1 MEGRA
6 SREPARFAE
15 APSEAEG
22 EAEGSSRAG
31 TPGAPPQEAA
41 VQLTPEGFLRLDG
54 SCVAPAPPI
63 LDAESRRFNRLDAV
77 WLTIWLLFL
86 AGLAVLPPRLE
97 WHKQLILLAIGIVQL
112 LETKLI
118 SLLPKRGVFY
128 VVLLKILLA
137 TVLIAH
143 TGEVGIN
150 SSYYPIYYLP
160 VVTAALY
167 CGPWLTLLW
176 TLLASAAY
184 CSYLYPAMQ
193 EYELTPEA
201 LGYLALR
208 IMFFF
213 LAAMVV
219 NRFSQQSQHQTQSYR
234 ELAERLAETN
244 RRLEQAQAEA
254 RRSERLAALG
264 QLSAGLAHEIR
275 NPLGVI
281 KGSAE
286 MLTQKL
292 QASDE
297 LARELAGYISTE
309 VNRLGAL
316 VTEFL
321 DFARPLHAEPHP
333 ANLIALLDRVLQ
345 IVADRF
351 NGKQFA
357 GKQETGKPV
366 RVERHYAS
374 GLPPVPLDESLC
386 EQAFLNLVQNA
397 YEAMQD
403 DDHGGTLRV
412 SVQPAT
418 QYDREGVEL
427 RLADTGPGVPDEL
440 REEIFNPFVTTKKTG
455 VGLGLSIVSKIVDG
469 HHGSIH
475 VENVPGGGAVFTLFF
490 PLEEAMRTANSER
503 RTANDQRPTTND

>member
-1 MEGRA
+1 MCA
-6 SREPARFAE
+6 SASP
-15 APSEAEG
+15 
-22 EAEGSSRAG
+22 
-31 TPGAPPQEAA
+31 PGFEEAA
-41 VQLTPEGFLRLDG
+41 LQLTRKGFLRLDG

-63 LDAESRRFNRLDAV
+63 LDPASRRFNRLDAA

-86 AGLAVLPPRLE
+86 AILAVIPPLFE
-97 WHKQLILLAIGIVQL
+97 WHKQLIILAIGIVQL
-112 LETKLI
+112 LETRLI
-118 SLLPKRGVFY
+118 SNFPKRGVFY
-128 VVLLKILLA
+128 VILLKIVLA
-137 TVLIAH
+137 TLLIDH
-143 TGEVGIN
+143 TGNEVGIN
-150 SSYYPIYYLP
+150 SDYYPIYYLP
-160 VVTAALY
+160 VVTAAVY
-167 CGPWLTLLW
+167 CGPLLTLLW
-176 TLLASAAY
+176 TLIASAFY

-193 EYELTPEA
+193 EYDLTPEA
-201 LGYLALR
+201 FGLLALR
-208 IMFFF
+208 ILFFF

-219 NRFSQQSQHQTQSYR
+219 NRFAQQSKHQTQLYR

-321 DFARPLHAEPHP
+321 DFARPLHAQPHP
-333 ANLIALLDRVLQ
+333 ADLVALLDRVLQ
-345 IVADRF
+345 IVAERF
-351 NGKQFA
+351 AAKQSGTQA
-357 GKQETGKPV
+357 TGNVV

-374 GLPPVPLDESLC
+374 GLPFVPLDESLC

-397 YEAMQD
+397 YEAMLDQD
-403 DDHGGTLRV
+403 RDHGGTLRV
-412 SVQPAT
+412 EVRPTRQNG
-418 QYDREGVEL
+418 REGVEL

-469 HHGSIH
+469 HKGSIH
-475 VENVPGGGAVFTLFF
+475 VENAPEGGAVFTIFF
-490 PLEEAMRTANSER
+490 PLDETVEPHAPAELRSAWTGENARSH
-503 RTANDQRPTTND
+503 TS

>member
-1 MEGRA
+1 VT
-6 SREPARFAE
+6 PA
-15 APSEAEG
+15 AP
-22 EAEGSSRAG
+22 
-31 TPGAPPQEAA
+31 
-41 VQLTPEGFLRLDG
+41 
-54 SCVAPAPPI
+54 I
-63 LDAESRRFNRLDAV
+63 MDAESRRFNRLDAV

-86 AGLAVLPPRLE
+86 AGLALLPPQFE
-97 WHKQLILLAIGIVQL
+97 WHKQLILLAIGLVQL

-118 SLLPKRGVFY
+118 SSFPKRGVAY
-128 VVLLKILLA
+128 VILLKILLA
-137 TVLIAH
+137 TVLIDH

-167 CGPWLTLLW
+167 CGPLQTLLW

-193 EYELTPEA
+193 EYDLTPEA
-201 LGYLALR
+201 FAYLALR
-208 IMFFF
+208 VMFFF

-219 NRFSQQSQHQTQSYR
+219 NRFAQQSKHQTQSYR

-309 VNRLGAL
+309 VNRLSAL

-321 DFARPLHAEPHP
+321 DFARPLHAQLHP
-333 ANLIALLDRVLQ
+333 ADLTALLDRVLQ

-351 NGKQFA
+351 AAKQSS
-357 GKQETGKPV
+357 GKQEPGKPV
-366 RVERHYAS
+366 RVERQYAG
-374 GLPPVPLDESLC
+374 GLPLVPLDESLC

-397 YEAMQD
+397 YEAMQEE
-403 DDHGGTLRV
+403 DHGGTLRV
-412 SVQPAT
+412 EVQRAV
-418 QYDREGVEL
+418 QSDREGVEL
-427 RLADTGPGVPDEL
+427 RLADSGPGVPEEL

-469 HHGSIH
+469 HHGSIR
-475 VENVPGGGAVFTLFF
+475 VENGPQGGASFIIFF
-490 PLEEAMRTANSER
+490 PLDQSNAQQADSWPRTAG
-503 RTANDQRPTTND
+503 RTGAHRGVEQAR

>member
-1 MEGRA
+1 MA
-6 SREPARFAE
+6 S
-15 APSEAEG
+15 
-22 EAEGSSRAG
+22 
-31 TPGAPPQEAA
+31 
-41 VQLTPEGFLRLDG
+41 
-54 SCVAPAPPI
+54 APPI
-63 LDAESRRFNRLDAV
+63 FDPESRRLSRLDAV
-77 WLTIWLLFL
+77 WVTIWLLFL
-86 AGLAVLPPRLE
+86 VGLAVLPPQFE

-112 LETKLI
+112 LETRLI
-118 SLLPKRGVFY
+118 SRFPKRGVAY
-128 VVLLKILLA
+128 VILLKILLA
-137 TVLIAH
+137 TLLIDH

-150 SSYYPIYYLP
+150 SSYWPIYFVP

-167 CGPWLTLLW
+167 CGPWATLLW
-176 TLLASAAY
+176 TLFASAAY
-184 CSYLYPAMQ
+184 CSYLIPAMQ
-193 EYELTPEA
+193 EYEITPEA
-201 LGYLALR
+201 LGFLALR

-219 NRFSQQSQHQTQSYR
+219 NRFAQQSRHQTELYR
-234 ELAERLAETN
+234 DLAERLAETN
-244 RRLEQAQAEA
+244 RRLEQAQDEA

-309 VNRLGAL
+309 VNRLSAL

-321 DFARPLHAEPHP
+321 DFARPLHAQPHP
-333 ANLIALLDRVLQ
+333 ADLTALLDRVLQ
-345 IVADRF
+345 IVAGRF
-351 NGKQFA
+351 NG
-357 GKQETGKPV
+357 EPV
-366 RVERHYAS
+366 RIERHYAS
-374 GLPPVPLDESLC
+374 GLPAVPLDESLC

-397 YEAMQD
+397 YEAMQNA
-403 DDHGGTLRV
+403 DHPGTLCVEVR
-412 SVQPAT
+412 PAT
-418 QYDREGVEL
+418 KDDRKGVEL
-427 RLADTGPGVPDEL
+427 RLSDTGPGVPEEL

-475 VENVPGGGAVFTLFF
+475 VENAPGGGAVFTIFF
-490 PLEEAMRTANSER
+490 PLDQSGTAQAASWPWTAGRTSEHQG
-503 RTANDQRPTTND
+503 AEQVG

>member
-1 MEGRA
+1 
-6 SREPARFAE
+6 
-15 APSEAEG
+15 
-22 EAEGSSRAG
+22 
-31 TPGAPPQEAA
+31 
-41 VQLTPEGFLRLDG
+41 LTPEALLLLDG
-54 SCVAPAPPI
+54 SCVALATPI
-63 LDAESRRFNRLDAV
+63 LDPDSRRLNRLDAV
-77 WLTIWLLFL
+77 WLTIWLIFL
-86 AGLAVLPPRLE
+86 AGLALLPPELE

-112 LETKLI
+112 SETKLI
-118 SLLPKRGVFY
+118 SHFPERGVFY
-128 VVLLKILLA
+128 VLVLKILLA
-137 TVLIAH
+137 TVLIDH
-143 TGEVGIN
+143 TGEIGIN

-167 CGPWLTLLW
+167 CGPWLTLVW
-176 TLLASAAY
+176 TFIASAAY

-201 LGYLALR
+201 FGYLASRVL
-208 IMFFF
+208 FFF

-219 NRFSQQSQHQTQSYR
+219 NRFAQQSRHQTQLYR
-234 ELAERLAETN
+234 DLAERLAETN

-292 QASDE
+292 QASDD

-309 VNRLGAL
+309 VNRLSAL

-321 DFARPLHAEPHP
+321 DFARPLHAQPHP
-333 ANLIALLDRVLQ
+333 ADLTALLDRVLQ
-345 IVADRF
+345 VVASR
-351 NGKQFA
+351 FA
-357 GKQETGKPV
+357 GKPI

-374 GLPPVPLDESLC
+374 GLPLVPLDESLC

-397 YEAMQD
+397 YEAME
-403 DDHGGTLRV
+403 DHGGMLLV
-412 SVQPAT
+412 EVKPAT
-418 QYDREGVEL
+418 QNDRPGVEL
-427 RLADTGPGVPDEL
+427 RLTDTGPGVPEEL

-469 HHGSIH
+469 HKGTIH
-475 VENVPGGGAVFTLFF
+475 VENAPTGGAVFTLFF
-490 PLEEAMRTANSER
+490 PLEDGVEAQTVELRSAWTGEGAR
-503 RTANDQRPTTND
+503 RHT

>member
-1 MEGRA
+1 MLSAAAALE
-6 SREPARFAE
+6 
-15 APSEAEG
+15 
-22 EAEGSSRAG
+22 
-31 TPGAPPQEAA
+31 EAA
-41 VQLTPEGFLRLDG
+41 AQLTPGGFLRLDG
-54 SCVAPAPPI
+54 SCVASALPI
-63 LDAESRRFNRLDAV
+63 LDPESRRFSRLDAA
-77 WLTIWLLFL
+77 WLIIWLLFL
-86 AGLAVLPPRLE
+86 AILAVLPPLLE
-97 WHKQLILLAIGIVQL
+97 WHKQVILLAIGIVQV

-118 SLLPKRGVFY
+118 SRFPSRGVCY
-128 VVLLKILLA
+128 VILLKISLA
-137 TVLIAH
+137 TLLIDH
-143 TGEVGIN
+143 TGEIGIN

-167 CGPWLTLLW
+167 CGPWLTLVW

-193 EYELTPEA
+193 EYDLTPEA
-201 LGYLALR
+201 FGHLGLR

-219 NRFSQQSQHQTQSYR
+219 NRFAQQSKHQTQLYR
-234 ELAERLAETN
+234 DLAERLAETN

-254 RRSERLAALG
+254 RRAERLAALG

-297 LARELAGYISTE
+297 IARELAGYISTE

-321 DFARPLHAEPHP
+321 DFARPLHAQPQP
-333 ANLIALLDRVLQ
+333 ADLPALLDHVLQ

-351 NGKQFA
+351 NLKPQ
-357 GKQETGKPV
+357 KGKPV

-374 GLPPVPLDESLC
+374 GLPLVPLDESLC

-397 YEAMQD
+397 YEAMQEQ
-403 DDHGGTLRV
+403 DHGGTLRV
-412 SVQPAT
+412 DVQLAT
-418 QYDREGVEL
+418 QNDREGVEL
-427 RLADTGPGVPDEL
+427 RLADSGPGVPKEL

-455 VGLGLSIVSKIVDG
+455 VGLGLSIVSKVVDG
-469 HHGSIH
+469 HHGSIR
-475 VENVPGGGAVFTLFF
+475 VENTSGGGAVFTLFF
-490 PLEEAMRTANSER
+490 PLEESVAPKAVPTATE
-503 RTANDQRPTTND
+503 

>member
-1 MEGRA
+1 MTDHG
-6 SREPARFAE
+6 
-15 APSEAEG
+15 
-22 EAEGSSRAG
+22 
-31 TPGAPPQEAA
+31 
-41 VQLTPEGFLRLDG
+41 VQLTPGGSLLLDG
-54 SCVAPAPPI
+54 SCVAPAASI
-63 LDAESRRFNRLDAV
+63 LDPESRRFTRLDAA

-86 AGLAVLPPRLE
+86 AILAVLPPLLE

-118 SLLPKRGVFY
+118 SHFPKRGVSY
-128 VVLLKILLA
+128 VILLKILLA
-137 TVLIAH
+137 TLLIDH
-143 TGEVGIN
+143 TGEIGIN

-167 CGPWLTLLW
+167 CGPLLTLVW
-176 TLLASAAY
+176 TIVASAAY
-184 CSYLYPAMQ
+184 CSYLFIDPAMQ
-193 EYELTPEA
+193 EYEITPES
-201 LGYLALR
+201 LGLLGLR
-208 IMFFF
+208 ILFFF

-219 NRFSQQSQHQTQSYR
+219 NRFAQQSRHQTQLYR

-244 RRLEQAQAEA
+244 RRLEHAQAEA

-309 VNRLGAL
+309 VNRLSAL

-321 DFARPLHAEPHP
+321 DFARPLHAQPHP

-345 IVADRF
+345 VVGDR
-351 NGKQFA
+351 FA
-357 GKQETGKPV
+357 GKQPV
-366 RVERHYAS
+366 RVDRRYPS
-374 GLPPVPLDESLC
+374 GLPLVPLDESLC

-403 DDHGGTLRV
+403 HGGTLRV
-412 SVQPAT
+412 EVQHAT
-418 QYDREGVEL
+418 QDDREGLEL
-427 RLADTGPGVPDEL
+427 RLADSGPGVPEEL

-475 VENVPGGGAVFTLFF
+475 VENAPEGGAAFTLFF
-490 PLEEAMRTANSER
+490 PLEETGEPQAVQAITAG
-503 RTANDQRPTTND
+503 

>member
-1 MEGRA
+1 
-6 SREPARFAE
+6 
-15 APSEAEG
+15 
-22 EAEGSSRAG
+22 
-31 TPGAPPQEAA
+31 
-41 VQLTPEGFLRLDG
+41 
-54 SCVAPAPPI
+54 VAPAPPI
-63 LDAESRRFNRLDAV
+63 FDAESRRLSRLDAA
-77 WLTIWLLFL
+77 WLAIWLIFL
-86 AGLAVLPPRLE
+86 AILAVLPPLLE

-112 LETKLI
+112 LESRLI
-118 SLLPKRGVFY
+118 SRLHQRGVFY
-128 VVLLKILLA
+128 VILLKILLA
-137 TVLIAH
+137 TLLIDH

-167 CGPWLTLLW
+167 CGPWLTLFW

-201 LGYLALR
+201 SGLLALR

-219 NRFSQQSQHQTQSYR
+219 NRFSQQSRHQTQLYR

-309 VNRLGAL
+309 VNRLSAL

-321 DFARPLHAEPHP
+321 DFARPLHAQPHP
-333 ANLIALLDRVLQ
+333 TDLTALLDRVLQ
-345 IVADRF
+345 IVAGR
-351 NGKQFA
+351 FA
-357 GKQETGKPV
+357 GKLGTGKAV
-366 RVERHYAS
+366 LVERHYTS
-374 GLPPVPLDESLC
+374 GLPLVPLDESLC

-397 YEAMQD
+397 YEAMLD
-403 DDHGGTLRV
+403 ENHGGRLRV
-412 SVQPAT
+412 EVQPAT
-418 QYDREGVEL
+418 RNDREGVEL

-469 HHGSIH
+469 HHGSIR
-475 VENVPGGGAVFTLFF
+475 VENASGGGAVFTLFF
-490 PLEEAMRTANSER
+490 PLEETVEPQATAELRSAWTGEG
-503 RTANDQRPTTND
+503 ARPHTS

>member
-1 MEGRA
+1 
-6 SREPARFAE
+6 
-15 APSEAEG
+15 
-22 EAEGSSRAG
+22 
-31 TPGAPPQEAA
+31 
-41 VQLTPEGFLRLDG
+41 
-54 SCVAPAPPI
+54 VALAPPI
-63 LDAESRRFNRLDAV
+63 LDADSRRFNRLDAA

-86 AGLAVLPPRLE
+86 AGLAVLPPQFE

-112 LETKLI
+112 LETRLI
-118 SLLPKRGVFY
+118 SHLPKRGVFY

-137 TVLIAH
+137 TVLIDH

-167 CGPWLTLLW
+167 CGPGLTLLW

-193 EYELTPEA
+193 EYDLTPEA
-201 LGYLALR
+201 FGYLALR

-219 NRFSQQSQHQTQSYR
+219 NRFSQQSQHQTQLYR

-309 VNRLGAL
+309 VNRLSAL

-333 ANLIALLDRVLQ
+333 ASLIALLDRVLQ
-345 IVADRF
+345 IVAGRF
-351 NGKQFA
+351 PS
-357 GKQETGKPV
+357 KPV
-366 RVERHYAS
+366 RIERHYAS

-403 DDHGGTLRV
+403 EDHGGTLRV
-412 SVQPAT
+412 EVQPTT
-418 QYDREGVEL
+418 QNGREGVEL
-427 RLADTGPGVPDEL
+427 RLADTGTGVPDEL

-475 VENVPGGGAVFTLFF
+475 VENAPRGGAVFTLFF
-490 PLEEAMRTANSER
+490 PLEETVEPQATAELRSAWTGEG
-503 RTANDQRPTTND
+503 ARPHTS

>member
-1 MEGRA
+1 M
-6 SREPARFAE
+6 
-15 APSEAEG
+15 
-22 EAEGSSRAG
+22 
-31 TPGAPPQEAA
+31 
-41 VQLTPEGFLRLDG
+41 
-54 SCVAPAPPI
+54 APAPYIFDP
-63 LDAESRRFNRLDAV
+63 ESRRFTRLDAA
-77 WLTIWLLFL
+77 WLAIWLIFL
-86 AGLAVLPPRLE
+86 AILAVLPPLFE
-97 WHKQLILLAIGIVQL
+97 WHKQVIILAIGIVQL
-112 LETKLI
+112 LESRLI
-118 SLLPKRGVFY
+118 SHLPKRGVFY
-128 VVLLKILLA
+128 VILLKILLA
-137 TVLIAH
+137 TLLIDH

-167 CGPWLTLLW
+167 CGPLLTLVW
-176 TLLASAAY
+176 TLVASAAY

-193 EYELTPEA
+193 EYELTPDA
-201 LGYLALR
+201 FGYLALR

-219 NRFSQQSQHQTQSYR
+219 NRFAQQSRHQTQLYR

-244 RRLEQAQAEA
+244 RRLELAQAEA

-297 LARELAGYISTE
+297 LSRELAGYISTE
-309 VNRLGAL
+309 VNRLGDL

-333 ANLIALLDRVLQ
+333 ADLTALLDRVLQ
-345 IVADRF
+345 IVAGR
-351 NGKQFA
+351 FA
-357 GKQETGKPV
+357 GKQSV

-374 GLPPVPLDESLC
+374 GLPLVPLDESLC

-403 DDHGGTLRV
+403 DEGRGGTLRV
-412 SVQPAT
+412 EVQRAT
-418 QYDREGVEL
+418 QDNREGVEL
-427 RLADTGPGVPDEL
+427 RLADTGSGVPDEL

-469 HHGSIH
+469 HRGSIH
-475 VENVPGGGAVFTLFF
+475 VENAPAGGAVFTIFF
-490 PLEEAMRTANSER
+490 PLEETVEPQPPAELRSAWTGEGA
-503 RTANDQRPTTND
+503 RPHTS

>member
-1 MEGRA
+1 MFVIGNPYA
-6 SREPARFAE
+6 
-15 APSEAEG
+15 
-22 EAEGSSRAG
+22 RAG
-31 TPGAPPQEAA
+31 VALTAGRGRPALHNSATPQEEAA
-41 VQLTPEGFLRLDG
+41 VQLTQEGFVRLDG

-63 LDAESRRFNRLDAV
+63 LDAESRRFNRQDAA
-77 WLTIWLLFL
+77 WLAIWLVFL
-86 AGLAVLPPRLE
+86 AGLAALPPRLE
-97 WHKQLILLAIGIVQL
+97 WHKQVILLAIGIVQL
-112 LETKLI
+112 LETKII
-118 SLLPKRGVFY
+118 SRFPKRGVSY
-128 VVLLKILLA
+128 VILLKILLA
-137 TVLIAH
+137 TVLIDH

-184 CSYLYPAMQ
+184 CSYLYPAME

-201 LGYLALR
+201 LPYLALR

-219 NRFSQQSQHQTQSYR
+219 NRFAQQSQQQTRLYR

-244 RRLEQAQAEA
+244 RRLELAQAEA

-292 QASDE
+292 QASDA

-309 VNRLGAL
+309 VNRLSDL

-333 ANLIALLDRVLQ
+333 ADLIALLDRVLQ

-351 NGKQFA
+351 A
-357 GKQETGKPV
+357 GKETSKPV
-366 RVERHYAS
+366 RVERLYAS
-374 GLPPVPLDESLC
+374 GLPLVPLDESLC

-403 DDHGGTLRV
+403 ENVDHDGTLRV
-412 SVQPAT
+412 EVQPAV
-418 QYDREGVEL
+418 QNDREGVEL
-427 RLADTGPGVPDEL
+427 RLADTGPGVPEQL

-469 HHGSIH
+469 HHGSIR
-475 VENVPGGGAVFTLFF
+475 VENGPQGGASFIIFF
-490 PLEEAMRTANSER
+490 PLDQSNAQPTDSWPRTAG
-503 RTANDQRPTTND
+503 RTGEHRGVEPAR

>member
-1 MEGRA
+1 
-6 SREPARFAE
+6 
-15 APSEAEG
+15 
-22 EAEGSSRAG
+22 
-31 TPGAPPQEAA
+31 
-41 VQLTPEGFLRLDG
+41 
-54 SCVAPAPPI
+54 VAHALPI
-63 LDAESRRFNRLDAV
+63 LDPDSRRFNRLDAV

-86 AGLAVLPPRLE
+86 AILAVLPPLFE

-112 LETKLI
+112 LETRLI
-118 SLLPKRGVFY
+118 SHFPKRGVSY
-128 VVLLKILLA
+128 VILLKILLA
-137 TVLIAH
+137 TLLIDH

-167 CGPWLTLLW
+167 CGTWLTLLW

-184 CSYLYPAMQ
+184 CSYLYPAML

-201 LGYLALR
+201 FGYLALR
-208 IMFFF
+208 VMFFF

-219 NRFSQQSQHQTQSYR
+219 NRFAQQSQHQTRLYR

-309 VNRLGAL
+309 VNRLSAL

-321 DFARPLHAEPHP
+321 DFARPLHAQPHP
-333 ANLIALLDRVLQ
+333 ADLIALLDRVLQ
-345 IVADRF
+345 IVAGR
-351 NGKQFA
+351 FA
-357 GKQETGKPV
+357 GKVTGKPV
-366 RVERHYAS
+366 RIERHYAS
-374 GLPPVPLDESLC
+374 GLPLVPLDESLC

-403 DDHGGTLRV
+403 QDQNQKKDHGGTLRV
-412 SVQPAT
+412 SVQPAA
-418 QYDREGVEL
+418 QNDREGVEL
-427 RLADTGPGVPDEL
+427 RFADSGPGVPEEL

-475 VENVPGGGAVFTLFF
+475 VENAPEGGAVFTLFF
-490 PLEEAMRTANSER
+490 PLDEADASQATAELRSAGQVR
-503 RTANDQRPTTND
+503 APAPT

>member
-1 MEGRA
+1 
-6 SREPARFAE
+6 
-15 APSEAEG
+15 
-22 EAEGSSRAG
+22 
-31 TPGAPPQEAA
+31 
-41 VQLTPEGFLRLDG
+41 VQLTAEGFLRLDG
-54 SCVAPAPPI
+54 SCVATAPPI
-63 LDAESRRFNRLDAV
+63 LDPDSRRFNRLDAA
-77 WLTIWLLFL
+77 WLTIWLIFL

-112 LETKLI
+112 LETRLI
-118 SLLPKRGVFY
+118 SQFPSRGVSY
-128 VVLLKILLA
+128 VILLKILLA
-137 TVLIAH
+137 TVLIDH

-167 CGPWLTLLW
+167 CGPWLTLVW
-176 TLLASAAY
+176 TFLASAAY

-193 EYELTPEA
+193 EYEITPEA

-208 IMFFF
+208 ILFFF

-219 NRFSQQSQHQTQSYR
+219 NRFAQQSQHQTQLYR
-234 ELAERLAETN
+234 DLAERLAETN
-244 RRLEQAQAEA
+244 RRLEHAQAEA

-309 VNRLGAL
+309 VNRLSAL

-321 DFARPLHAEPHP
+321 DFARPLHAQLHP
-333 ANLIALLDRVLQ
+333 ADLTALLDRVLQ
-345 IVADRF
+345 IVAGRF
-351 NGKQFA
+351 AAKQGTSKPET
-357 GKQETGKPV
+357 GKQENDKPEAGQPV
-366 RVERHYAS
+366 RVERRYAS
-374 GLPPVPLDESLC
+374 GLPLVPLDESLC

-403 DDHGGTLRV
+403 QDHVGTLRV
-412 SVQPAT
+412 EVQRAM
-418 QYDREGVEL
+418 QNDRPGVEL
-427 RLADTGPGVPDEL
+427 RIADSGPGVPEEL

-469 HHGSIH
+469 HQGSIR
-475 VENVPGGGAVFTLFF
+475 VENAKEGGAVFTLFF
-490 PLEEAMRTANSER
+490 PLVETLQPQATA
-503 RTANDQRPTTND
+503 AWMGDGPRPPTS

>member
-1 MEGRA
+1 
-6 SREPARFAE
+6 
-15 APSEAEG
+15 
-22 EAEGSSRAG
+22 
-31 TPGAPPQEAA
+31 
-41 VQLTPEGFLRLDG
+41 
-54 SCVAPAPPI
+54 VAPTPPI
-63 LDAESRRFNRLDAV
+63 LDADSRRFNRLDAV

-86 AGLAVLPPRLE
+86 AGLAMLPPRLE
-97 WHKQLILLAIGIVQL
+97 WHKQLIILAIGIVQV
-112 LETKLI
+112 LETRLI
-118 SLLPKRGVFY
+118 NRLPKRGVSY
-128 VVLLKILLA
+128 VILLKILLA
-137 TVLIAH
+137 TVLIDH

-167 CGPWLTLLW
+167 CGPWLTLVW
-176 TLLASAAY
+176 TLFASAAY
-184 CSYLYPAMQ
+184 CSYLYPALQ

-201 LGYLALR
+201 FGYLALR

-219 NRFSQQSQHQTQSYR
+219 NRFAQQSKHQTQLYR

-281 KGSAE
+281 RGSAE

-292 QASDE
+292 QGSDA

-309 VNRLGAL
+309 VNRLSAL

-333 ANLIALLDRVLQ
+333 ADLIALLDRVLQ
-345 IVADRF
+345 IVAGRF
-351 NGKQFA
+351 AAEQA
-357 GKQETGKPV
+357 TGKPV

-374 GLPPVPLDESLC
+374 GLPSVPLDESLC

-403 DDHGGTLRV
+403 QNEDHGGTLRV
-412 SVQPAT
+412 EVQPAT
-418 QYDREGVEL
+418 QNDREGVEL

-440 REEIFNPFVTTKKTG
+440 REEIFNPFVTTKKAG

-469 HHGSIH
+469 HHGSIR
-475 VENVPGGGAVFTLFF
+475 VEEGPQGGASFIIFF
-490 PLEEAMRTANSER
+490 PLDQSSAQQTDSWPRTAG
-503 RTANDQRPTTND
+503 RTGEHRGVEQAR

>member
-1 MEGRA
+1 MRVRA
-6 SREPARFAE
+6 SRMTAGRGRPALHNCTTPREE
-15 APSEAEG
+15 A
-22 EAEGSSRAG
+22 
-31 TPGAPPQEAA
+31 T
-41 VQLTPEGFLRLDG
+41 VQLTREGFLGLDG
-54 SCVAPAPPI
+54 SCVVPAPPI
-63 LDAESRRFNRLDAV
+63 LDAESRRFNRQDAA
-77 WLTIWLLFL
+77 WLAIWLVFL
-86 AGLAVLPPRLE
+86 AGLAALPPRLE
-97 WHKQLILLAIGIVQL
+97 WHKQVILLAIGIVQV
-112 LETKLI
+112 LETKII
-118 SLLPKRGVFY
+118 SHFPKRGVFY
-128 VVLLKILLA
+128 VILLKILLA
-137 TVLIAH
+137 TVLIDH

-184 CSYLYPAMQ
+184 CSYLYPAME

-201 LGYLALR
+201 FGYLALR

-219 NRFSQQSQHQTQSYR
+219 NRFAQQSQQQTRLYR

-244 RRLEQAQAEA
+244 RRLELAQAEA

-292 QASDE
+292 QASDA

-309 VNRLGAL
+309 VNRLSDL

-333 ANLIALLDRVLQ
+333 ADLIALLDRVLQ

-351 NGKQFA
+351 A
-357 GKQETGKPV
+357 GKQSSGTQETRKPV

-374 GLPPVPLDESLC
+374 GLPLVPLDESLC

-403 DDHGGTLRV
+403 GDHGGTLRV
-412 SVQPAT
+412 DVQPGI
-418 QYDREGVEL
+418 QNDRDGVEL
-427 RLADTGPGVPDEL
+427 RLTDTGPGVPEEL

-469 HHGSIH
+469 HHGSIR
-475 VENVPGGGAVFTLFF
+475 VEDGLQGGASFIIFF
-490 PLEEAMRTANSER
+490 PLDQSSGEQTDSWPRTAGRIGEHRGVEEAR
-503 RTANDQRPTTND
+503 

>member
-1 MEGRA
+1 M
-6 SREPARFAE
+6 
-15 APSEAEG
+15 
-22 EAEGSSRAG
+22 
-31 TPGAPPQEAA
+31 
-41 VQLTPEGFLRLDG
+41 TPEAFLRLDG
-54 SCVAPAPPI
+54 SCVAPVLSI
-63 LDAESRRFNRLDAV
+63 LDPDSRRFNRVDAV
-77 WLTIWLLFL
+77 WLAIWLIFL
-86 AGLAVLPPRLE
+86 LGLAVLPPQLE

-112 LETKLI
+112 LESRLI
-118 SLLPKRGVFY
+118 SRFQKRGVFY
-128 VVLLKILLA
+128 VILLKILLA
-137 TVLIAH
+137 TLLLDH
-143 TGEVGIN
+143 TEEIGIN

-167 CGPWLTLLW
+167 CGTWLTLLW
-176 TLLASAAY
+176 TLFASAAY

-201 LGYLALR
+201 FGYLALR
-208 IMFFF
+208 ILFFF

-219 NRFSQQSQHQTQSYR
+219 NRFALQSQHQTQLYR

-244 RRLEQAQAEA
+244 RRLEHAQAEA

-297 LARELAGYISTE
+297 LSRELAGYISTE
-309 VNRLGAL
+309 VNRLSAL

-321 DFARPLHAEPHP
+321 DFARPLHAQPHP
-333 ANLIALLDRVLQ
+333 ADLTALLDRVLQ
-345 IVADRF
+345 IVAGRF
-351 NGKQFA
+351 SKS
-357 GKQETGKPV
+357 ETGKTV

-374 GLPPVPLDESLC
+374 ALPLVPLDESLC

-397 YEAMQD
+397 YEAMQEKD
-403 DDHGGTLRV
+403 KDEDGGTLQV
-412 SVQPAT
+412 DVHLAT
-418 QYDREGVEL
+418 QDDRRGVEL
-427 RLADTGPGVPDEL
+427 RLADTGPGVPEEL

-469 HHGSIH
+469 HQGSIH
-475 VENVPGGGAVFTLFF
+475 VENAPEGGAIFTLFF
-490 PLEEAMRTANSER
+490 PLEEIVEPKAVQEITAG
-503 RTANDQRPTTND
+503 